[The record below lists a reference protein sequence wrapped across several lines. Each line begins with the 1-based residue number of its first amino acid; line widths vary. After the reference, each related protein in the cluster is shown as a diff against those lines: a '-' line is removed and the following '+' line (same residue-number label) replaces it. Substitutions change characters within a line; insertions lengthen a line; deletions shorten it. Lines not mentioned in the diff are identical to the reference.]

1 VPDAEFD
8 VLTTLQRLGHA
19 TAAELRRELE
29 PVRPMAHGSVLTL
42 LQRLEERGLVTR
54 RKGAVGKAFV
64 YKATQDP
71 HATARP
77 VLKRLLQRAFG
88 GDTLALVASLFESR
102 PPTAEELV
110 ELERLVA
117 DLKRRKGGHA

>member
-1 VPDAEFD
+1 
-8 VLTTLQRLGHA
+8 
-19 TAAELRRELE
+19 
-29 PVRPMAHGSVLTL
+29 
-42 LQRLEERGLVTR
+42 
-54 RKGAVGKAFV
+54 V